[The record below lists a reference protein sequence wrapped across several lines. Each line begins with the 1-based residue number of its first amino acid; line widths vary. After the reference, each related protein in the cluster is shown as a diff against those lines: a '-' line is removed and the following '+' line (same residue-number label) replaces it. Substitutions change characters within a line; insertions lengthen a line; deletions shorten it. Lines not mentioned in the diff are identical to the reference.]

1 MYPEIRKE
9 YPRITADNGIQ
20 KVDRNFSST
29 QCSGTGRK
37 ILSLQFNGVPEIW
50 FQVIT
55 KLITWREPRNVASL
69 TSTHTCPGSM
79 QHQAGIDGADIL

>member
-20 KVDRNFSST
+20 KVDRIFSNT
-29 QCSGTGRK
+29 HCSGTGRK
-37 ILSLQFNGVPEIW
+37 ILSLQFNGVPQIW

-69 TSTHTCPGSM
+69 TSTDTYQGSM
-79 QHQAGIDGADIL
+79 QHQVGIDGADIL